1 MSDNR
6 LHIIIG
12 ILQNQ
17 QGEFCLAQ
25 RPAHVHLG
33 GLWEFSGG
41 KLEPGEQAFEGL
53 KRELAE
59 ELGIEVIRAEPYL
72 AFPYDYP
79 KHKVYLDFWRVTEFK
94 GEPHGHEGQPVRW
107 VSQADLPKYQTPE
120 ASGPLIQ
127 KLLSE
132 SP

>member
-1 MSDNR
+1 MSEKR

-12 ILQNQ
+12 ILQNDQ
-17 QGEFCLAQ
+17 HEFCLAQ

-41 KLEPGEQAFEGL
+41 KLEPGETPFEGL

-59 ELGIEVIRAEPYL
+59 ELGIEVICAEPYL

-79 KHKVYLDFWRVTEFK
+79 THKVYLDFWRVIEFK
-94 GEPHGHEGQPVRW
+94 GKPHGHEGQPIRW
-107 VSQADLPKYQTPE
+107 VKKSDLTHYDTPE
-120 ASGPLIQ
+120 ASQSLID

-132 SP
+132 ST